1 MRRRRPNGPF
11 FITKRPRVVCWTQRS
26 YHRRRRPQLKKKF
39 LNLELTSTVSRWQAL
54 DDLSFGLFLLFLG
67 QLVVAELLLR
77 WKKSAKTHTT
87 YVLYTNIFS
96 RESWYNK
103 YSTLNWGP
111 YFCVQRVPRKKK
123 SDIFKNSWLSIKSSD
138 TSNRR
143 HLFELQRLNSENEND
158 PNSYIYIL
166 HIFKK
171 TRYFGRTSI

>member
-26 YHRRRRPQLKKKF
+26 YHRRRRPQLKKSF
-39 LNLELTSTVSRWQAL
+39 WTLNWRQLYLVDKHWTTSVLA
-54 DDLSFGLFLLFLG
+54 FFLLFLG

>member
-54 DDLSFGLFLLFLG
+54 DDLSFGLFSTFSWTTSSSRTFATL
-67 QLVVAELLLR
+67 
-77 WKKSAKTHTT
+77 KKSAKTHTT

-158 PNSYIYIL
+158 PNSYI
-166 HIFKK
+166 FKK